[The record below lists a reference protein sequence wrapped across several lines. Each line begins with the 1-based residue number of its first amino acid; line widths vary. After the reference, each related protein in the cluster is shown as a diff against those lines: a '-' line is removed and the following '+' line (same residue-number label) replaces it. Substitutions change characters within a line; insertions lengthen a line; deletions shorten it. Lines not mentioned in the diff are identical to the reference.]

1 MYAVWFVY
9 DTPKCHRMLRRGP
22 RRRLGLFLQ
31 DVYYRYRIR
40 GGFRQFPM
48 YFGHEDIVTAI
59 GFLPKCVVAPN

>member
-22 RRRLGLFLQ
+22 CCRLGLFMTAAEPVVDLA
-31 DVYYRYRIR
+31 DFLCID
-40 GGFRQFPM
+40 
-48 YFGHEDIVTAI
+48 EDIVTAI